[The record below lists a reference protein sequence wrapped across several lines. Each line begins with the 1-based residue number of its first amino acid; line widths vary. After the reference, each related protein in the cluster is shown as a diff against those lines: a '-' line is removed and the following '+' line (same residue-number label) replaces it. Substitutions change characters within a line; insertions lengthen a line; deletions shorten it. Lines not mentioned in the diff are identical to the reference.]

1 MDKGMTEEEATERF
15 RADLEVKYGSASPE
29 DGKVVQGEDLI
40 GFDKYVDYQEN
51 MKYIFLM
58 HAQRIIMLTKLVN
71 KSYEIRNQE
80 RQKKQMRAQASS
92 SDIVD
97 IEMDLFQINQ
107 VLKNEIG
114 KDVDMIESF
123 MQESLKAI
131 YVTVLEYLQNVPQE
145 EPEFLRAEAAEE
157 QQ

>member
-1 MDKGMTEEEATERF
+1 
-15 RADLEVKYGSASPE
+15 
-29 DGKVVQGEDLI
+29 
-40 GFDKYVDYQEN
+40 
-51 MKYIFLM
+51 MK
-58 HAQRIIMLTKLVN
+58 
-71 KSYEIRNQE
+71 
-80 RQKKQMRAQASS
+80 AQAGS

-131 YVTVLEYLQNVPQE
+131 YVTVLEYL
-145 EPEFLRAEAAEE
+145 
-157 QQ
+157 